1 MIVTAGT
8 AICTFLMVFTIQ
20 NSQNRHGLAL
30 QIKLDEI
37 MRAPGAA
44 QNGMINLGE
53 LSQQEIE
60 DMKQKFAKIGKRTRK
75 KGQKNQLLFSALLKD
90 NSLVIQMYR
99 SWINLMMLA
108 AESQQVIWLRTMRLA
123 AGGRKAKS
131 ETRRMVSEKVL
142 VAGIEGGR
150 MILGASPD
158 SVVRRYR
165 NKVKANIRRLSP

>member
-60 DMKQKFAKIGKRTRK
+60 DMKQKFAKIGKRARK
-75 KGQKNQLLFSALLKD
+75 KGQRNQLLVTAPLKD
-90 NSLVIQMYR
+90 NS
-99 SWINLMMLA
+99 
-108 AESQQVIWLRTMRLA
+108 
-123 AGGRKAKS
+123 
-131 ETRRMVSEKVL
+131 
-142 VAGIEGGR
+142 
-150 MILGASPD
+150 
-158 SVVRRYR
+158 
-165 NKVKANIRRLSP
+165 